1 MFNMGRMVA
10 PMLRRPQMAQ
20 SMPFMGNNVPRPQML
35 GAQQPDIDAY
45 TRQKM
50 QAAQGAAGGAPALG
64 PGMQIPPSSA
74 MGPAQGMGGMTDMRA
89 RLMPASGGPM
99 PAQGFGGFASQPGY
113 TGQPAGGAKS
123 RPQPGSKSQK
133 QPTMGISPSP
143 AGNGQVA
150 W

>member
-10 PMLRRPQMAQ
+10 PMLRRQQPQQMAR

-35 GAQQPDIDAY
+35 GAQQPDMDAY

-50 QAAQGAAGGAPALG
+50 QAAQGAAGPAPALG
-64 PGMQIPPSSA
+64 PGMSVPPGSA
-74 MGPAQGMGGMTDMRA
+74 MGSAQGFGQMTDMRA
-89 RLMPASGGPM
+89 RLMPDIGS
-99 PAQGFGGFASQPGY
+99 GGFASQPGY
-113 TGQPAGGAKS
+113 TGQPVGGAKS
-123 RPQPGSKSQK
+123 RPQPGGKSQK
-133 QPTMGISPSP
+133 QPTMDISPSP